1 MRALTE
7 EFQEADAPFGCN
19 GQLPLNNFQ
28 VILADYDVHIVKE
41 DLTELEKRGYV
52 FKDELDCRY
61 VDYAAILQQARPK
74 QISLTGQSG
83 LLVKAAIRIQSSWRA
98 S

>member
-28 VILADYDVHIVKE
+28 VILADYDVHIVRD
-41 DLTELEKRGYV
+41 DLIELERRGYII
-52 FKDELDCRY
+52 KDDIACRY
-61 VDYAAILQQARPK
+61 VDYAEILQQARPK
-74 QISLTGQSG
+74 QISLTG
-83 LLVKAAIRIQSSWRA
+83 
-98 S
+98 

>member
-74 QISLTGQSG
+74 QISLTG
-83 LLVKAAIRIQSSWRA
+83 
-98 S
+98 